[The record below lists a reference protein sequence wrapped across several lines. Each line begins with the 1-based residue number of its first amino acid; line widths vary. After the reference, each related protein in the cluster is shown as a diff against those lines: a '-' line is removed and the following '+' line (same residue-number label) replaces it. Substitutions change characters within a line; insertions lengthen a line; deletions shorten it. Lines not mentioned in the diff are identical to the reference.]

1 MEELLDG
8 GFPFAEDA
16 LGGQTALVCG
26 ASKGIGRA
34 CALMLA
40 RAGARV
46 IACARSAANLDSL
59 VNEMHGDGHEGV
71 LLDLEDLGAVRDAI
85 SDIGTIHI
93 LLNNSGGPPGG
104 PLLENTLEEFEGPF
118 RRHLH
123 AAHTITQAL
132 VPGMEEAGTGRIVN
146 IISTSVREPID
157 NIGLSNTLRGAMAS
171 WAKSLSREL
180 PACVTINN
188 IMPGFTDTDR
198 LGSLATSISERTGK
212 PAVVAHVASTVV
224 VADTLFTATA
234 VIIQPVTGYLLA
246 RKVGWPLTEGW
257 IALSLILYVVIGLFW
272 LPVVWIQIQ
281 LRDIARRAEATGTA
295 LPDRFHNF
303 CTITRHPEHAFV
315 FRRGHA

>member
-1 MEELLDG
+1 MNEELLND
-8 GFPFAEDA
+8 GFPFAEGVLD
-16 LGGQTALVCG
+16 GKTALVCG

-46 IACARSAANLDSL
+46 IACARSADDLDSL
-59 VNEMHGDGHEGV
+59 VNEMHGEGHEGV

-85 SDIGTIHI
+85 SGIGTIHI

-212 PAVVAHVASTVV
+212 PVEDVRDEWMSGVPIQR
-224 VADTLFTATA
+224 LINPLETA
-234 VIIQPVTGYLLA
+234 VAVTWLCLPSSSAVRGISLA
-246 RKVGWPLTEGW
+246 VDGGRMRS
-257 IALSLILYVVIGLFW
+257 I
-272 LPVVWIQIQ
+272 
-281 LRDIARRAEATGTA
+281 
-295 LPDRFHNF
+295 
-303 CTITRHPEHAFV
+303 
-315 FRRGHA
+315 